1 VAVPA
6 LAAAAAYVNAKSLL
20 FYDLELLSSLAPTA
34 ARIFWWTKRGRLNF
48 FYRLEDLATSKSSAN
63 RVFLRFEDKAYTY
76 AQTYDTTLRYAS
88 WLSERRGVR
97 KGEMVALDFQNTDTF
112 VFLLFALWSLGAVPA
127 LINYN
132 LTSKPLAHCV
142 RKATARLVLID
153 PTVAGNVGDDV
164 RSELSD
170 VSFEVV
176 TPELELEMLSH
187 DAVRPP
193 DEVRNDAS
201 GQNMG
206 ILIYT
211 SGTTG
216 LPKAA
221 IVSWHKIAVVG
232 GFTSRWIGTTK
243 NDVFYTVSQPVIR
256 LGLANLTTMHRPC
269 RSTIARRCCSA
280 LPTRS
285 RSAPRLP

>member
-1 VAVPA
+1 M
-6 LAAAAAYVNAKSLL
+6 AAAAAYLNAKSLL
-20 FYDLELLSSLAPTA
+20 FYDLGLLGAVIPTV
-34 ARIFWWTKRGRLNF
+34 ARVAWWTNRGRLNF
-48 FYRLEDLATSKSSAN
+48 FYRLEDLATSKSSAG

-76 AQTYDTTLRYAS
+76 AQVYDTTLRYAT
-88 WLSERRGVR
+88 WLKERRGVK

-132 LTSKPLAHCV
+132 LASKPLAHCV

-153 PTVAGNVGDDV
+153 PTVAENVGDDV
-164 RSELSD
+164 RSELSE

-176 TPELELEMLSH
+176 TPQLELEMLSH
-187 DAVRPP
+187 APTRPP
-193 DEVRNDAS
+193 DEARYDPS
-201 GQNMG
+201 GAAMG

-221 IVSWHKIAVVG
+221 IVSWSKIAIVG
-232 GFTSRWIGTTK
+232 GFTSRWVGTAE
-243 NDVFYTVSQPVIR
+243 NEVFYTVSQP
-256 LGLANLTTMHRPC
+256 RPVPG
-269 RSTIARRCCSA
+269 SVSI
-280 LPTRS
+280 
-285 RSAPRLP
+285 

>member
-1 VAVPA
+1 M
-6 LAAAAAYVNAKSLL
+6 AAAAAYLNAKSLL
-20 FYDLELLSSLAPTA
+20 FYDLGLLGAVIPTV
-34 ARIFWWTKRGRLNF
+34 ARVAWWTNRGRLNF

-76 AQTYDTTLRYAS
+76 AQVYDTALRYAT
-88 WLSERRGVR
+88 WLKERRGVK

-153 PTVAGNVGDDV
+153 PTVAENVGDDV
-164 RSELSD
+164 RSELSE

-176 TPELELEMLSH
+176 TPQLELEMLSH
-187 DAVRPP
+187 APTRPP
-193 DEVRNDAS
+193 DEARHDPS
-201 GQNMG
+201 GAAMG

-221 IVSWHKIAVVG
+221 IVSWSKIAIVG
-232 GFTSRWIGTTK
+232 GFTSRWVGTRE
-243 NDVFYTVSQPVIR
+243 NEVFYTVSQPR
-256 LGLANLTTMHRPC
+256 PLSKAHPSNHPSRPC
-269 RSTIARRCCSA
+269 RCTIARPCCSA
-280 LPTRS
+280 SRTRS
-285 RSAPRLP
+285 RSARPLP